1 MLRTIQSEDA
11 VHCLT
16 KVTAPV
22 FMIRSVNCDK
32 SQSSSQWVRGKYAC
46 LMAHAVKIKAY
57 TCTLLA
63 LN

>member
-32 SQSSSQWVRGKYAC
+32 SQSSSQWVRGKYA
-46 LMAHAVKIKAY
+46 KIYLVSNESTAPYK
-57 TCTLLA
+57 THISSP
-63 LN
+63 